1 MQTVQDFFDFSKGKI
16 DWYNERNANDGLS
29 INLSYDNAS
38 QRDLLR
44 FAALYNGLSG
54 STVYGE
60 IAPAAPKYFWEGY
73 ENDVWTGE
81 SKKF

>member
-1 MQTVQDFFDFSKGKI
+1 V
-16 DWYNERNANDGLS
+16 
-29 INLSYDNAS
+29 SYTGAS
-38 QRDLLR
+38 YTDLLR

-60 IAPAAPKYFWEGY
+60 IAPAAPKYFFEGY
-73 ENDVWTGE
+73 ATDVWTGE